1 MIKHLAFVMDG
12 NRRWAKKHGLLPWY
26 GHREGIDS
34 LKRVINF
41 CLEKQ
46 VSYASFYTLSIE
58 NLKRPQEEMHYL
70 FELILKEAE
79 NQLGLFLEKDA
90 RVRFIGDRSLFP
102 AAVLPVCERIEQAT
116 AHGTTINLNF
126 LFCYGARQEIV
137 GGIKQLLKEVQE
149 GRIAQEDISDEL
161 FSSMLWTRGMPE
173 PDLIIRTGGVQR
185 LSNFL
190 LYQAAYSEFYFLDC
204 LWPEITTQHLED
216 ALSSMEH
223 CQRNFGL

>member
-26 GHREGIDS
+26 GHREGVDA

-46 VSYASFYTLSIE
+46 IAYASFYTLSIE
-58 NLKRPQEEMHYL
+58 NLKRPEEEKHYL
-70 FELILKEAE
+70 FELIMKEAE
-79 NQLGLFLEKDA
+79 SQMGVFLSNGA
-90 RVRFIGDRSLFP
+90 RVRFIGDRTLFP
-102 AAVLPVCERIEQAT
+102 ASILPICERIEQET
-116 AHGTTINLNF
+116 AHLTTINLNF

-137 GGIKQLLKEVQE
+137 GSIKELVKQVQA
-149 GRIAQEDISDEL
+149 GNIKQEDISDEL
-161 FSSMLWTRGMPE
+161 FSDMLWTRGIPE
-173 PDLIIRTGGVQR
+173 PDLIVRTGGVQR

-204 LWPEITTQHLED
+204 LWPEITTDHLES
-216 ALSSMEH
+216 ALGH
-223 CQRNFGL
+223 LTNCQRNLGL